1 MDSYKDSLLIRAMR
15 GEHVERHPVWFM
27 RQAGRYLKEYAWLKK
42 GRNVLE
48 VQSDPETSSEITVL
62 PVRKLGVD
70 AAVLYS
76 DIMVPLKA
84 VGYELHIEENIG
96 PIADK
101 LLDIGDNDAI
111 GRIKRFDCERDAQY
125 VLENI
130 RLSIEKLDGVPLI
143 GFSGGPFTLFSY
155 IIEGRP
161 SRTFE
166 RSREAMN
173 NDPTGFEKAMD
184 AASVLITNYIK
195 AQIRAGVSV
204 VQIFDSWAGLLDKE
218 EYERFILGPTKRIL
232 SELPKN
238 IPKIY
243 FSAKTDGMLDLF
255 AKSNPDFISLDPRT
269 PIRKSYYE
277 LGERFGIQGNLD
289 PALARAGGAGME
301 KAVSRILDDASG
313 IDKFV
318 FNLGHGVLKDTPP
331 ENLKRIVSIVK
342 GRKL

>member
-1 MDSYKDSLLIRAMR
+1 MDSYKDGLLVRAMR

-27 RQAGRYLKEYAWLKK
+27 RQAGRYLKEYAQLKR

-111 GRIKRFDCERDAQY
+111 DRIKKFDCERDAQY

-166 RSREAMN
+166 RSKEAMN
-173 NDPTGFEKAMD
+173 NDPKGFEKAMD

-218 EYERFILGPTKRIL
+218 EYERFVLGPTKRIL

-289 PALARAGGAGME
+289 PELARAGGASME
-301 KAVSRILDDASG
+301 KAVSGILDDSSG
-313 IDKFV
+313 IDKFI

-331 ENLKRIVSIVK
+331 ENL
-342 GRKL
+342 LC

>member
-1 MDSYKDSLLIRAMR
+1 MDSYKDSLLVRAMK
-15 GEHVERHPVWFM
+15 GEHIERHPVWFM
-27 RQAGRYLKEYAWLKK
+27 RQAGRYLKEYARLKK
-42 GRNVLE
+42 GRNVLD

-96 PIADK
+96 PVADK
-101 LLDIGDNDAI
+101 LLDIGDDDAI

-130 RLSIEKLDGVPLI
+130 RLSLKKLDGVPLI

-166 RSREAMN
+166 RSREAMS
-173 NDPTGFEKAMD
+173 NDPRGFEKAMD

-204 VQIFDSWAGLLDKE
+204 VQIFDSWAGLLDKD
-218 EYERFILGPTKRIL
+218 EYERFVLGPTKRIL

-238 IPKIY
+238 VPKIY
-243 FSAKTDGMLDLF
+243 FSAKTDGMLGVF
-255 AKSNPDFISLDPRT
+255 AKSNPDFISVDQHT

-289 PALARAGGAGME
+289 PALAMAGGAGME

-331 ENLKRIVSIVK
+331 ENLKRIVSMVK
-342 GRKL
+342 GRRL

>member
-1 MDSYKDSLLIRAMR
+1 MDNYRDSLLVRAMK

-27 RQAGRYLKEYAWLKK
+27 RQAGRYLKEYAQLKN
-42 GRNVLE
+42 GRNVLD

-101 LLDIGDNDAI
+101 LLDLGDHGAI
-111 GRIKRFDCERDAQY
+111 DLIKRFDCERDAQY

-130 RLSIEKLDGVPLI
+130 RLSLEKLDGVPLI

-155 IIEGRP
+155 IIEGKP

-166 RSREAMN
+166 HSREAMN
-173 NDPTGFEKAMD
+173 NDPKSFERAMD
-184 AASVLITNYIK
+184 AASALITNYVK
-195 AQIRAGVSV
+195 AQIKAGVSV
-204 VQIFDSWAGLLDKE
+204 VQIFDSWAGLLEKE
-218 EYERFILGPTKRIL
+218 EYERFVLGPTKRIF
-232 SELPKN
+232 SELPKGV
-238 IPKIY
+238 PTIY
-243 FSAKTDGMLDLF
+243 FSAKTDGMLGLF
-255 AKSNPDFISLDPRT
+255 AKSNPDFISVDPST
-269 PIRKSYYE
+269 PIRQSYYE
-277 LGERFGIQGNLD
+277 LGGKFGIQGNLD
-289 PALARAGGAGME
+289 PELARVGGASME
-301 KAVSRILDDASG
+301 KAALGILDDASG
-313 IDKFV
+313 IDKFI

-331 ENLKRIVSIVK
+331 ENLKRIVSMVK
-342 GRKL
+342 ERRL

>member
-1 MDSYKDSLLIRAMR
+1 MYSYKDSLLVRAMK
-15 GEHVERHPVWFM
+15 GEHIERHPVWFM
-27 RQAGRYLKEYAWLKK
+27 RQAGRYLKEYARLKK
-42 GRNVLE
+42 GRNVLD

-84 VGYELHIEENIG
+84 VGYGLHIEENIG
-96 PIADK
+96 PVADK
-101 LLDIGDNDAI
+101 LLDIDDDDTI

-130 RLSIEKLDGVPLI
+130 RLSLKKLDGIPLI

-166 RSREAMN
+166 RSREAMS
-173 NDPTGFEKAMD
+173 NDPRGFEKAMD

-204 VQIFDSWAGLLDKE
+204 VQIFDSWAGLLEKE
-218 EYERFILGPTKRIL
+218 EYERFVLGPTKRIL

-238 IPKIY
+238 VPKIY
-243 FSAKTDGMLDLF
+243 FSAKTDGMLGVF
-255 AKSNPDFISLDPRT
+255 AKSNPDFISVDPHT

-301 KAVSRILDDASG
+301 KAVSGILDDASG

-342 GRKL
+342 GRRL